1 MKPRKHSWDS
11 DISTSSG
18 SGADVPEV
26 TLAAKPGFPLKG
38 LMVYHSMI
46 NYIYSILQN
55 NMVYH
60 NILWY
65 IIIYCGI
72 LYYIMVYYSTLLS
85 SQLVGMRIK
94 PVGRNM

>member
-38 LMVYHSMI
+38 LMVYYSMI
-46 NYIYSILQN
+46 NYRRLLN
-55 NMVYH
+55 NMVYYK
-60 NILWY
+60 IVWY
-65 IIIYCGI
+65 IIIYYGI
-72 LYYIMVYYSTLLS
+72 L
-85 SQLVGMRIK
+85 
-94 PVGRNM
+94 